1 MINSQ
6 RIRRFIR
13 SRFLPGILAFLL
25 AASCG
30 FNSTQSGNSITPV
43 SSDCRLIQHTM
54 GETCVPLNPQ
64 RIVTIGPFSLENVL
78 AFGLKPIGYA
88 IAPDWLEKRDYLR
101 DRLAGIE
108 DAGSHNQ
115 PSLEKILALK
125 PDVILGLELES
136 EAIYRQL
143 SQIAPTVI
151 VPFETSAQWKDILM
165 KNAEA
170 LGQVEAANA
179 LMAGYE
185 TRLDGFKRQMQSTYP
200 DPLEVSVVRLYPNA
214 MAIYA
219 EDSFIGTIL
228 EDVGLE
234 SSVAASQALRLNLSK
249 ETLHLADGDAIFV
262 WSNEVG
268 DNQQQIQAELE
279 SLKADPLWQQLDAV
293 QNDRVY
299 EVPSYWI
306 GSSILTAHAV
316 LDDLSN
322 ALLETDE

>member
-1 MINSQ
+1 MIGIQ
-6 RIRRFIR
+6 RLRPIL
-13 SRFLPGILAFLL
+13 SRFLLGIVAFLL

-30 FNSTQSGNSITPV
+30 MNSTQSGNSIAPV
-43 SSDCRLIQHTM
+43 SSDCRMVQHAM
-54 GETCVPLNPQ
+54 GETCVPIAPQ
-64 RIVTIGPFSLENVL
+64 RIVTIDPFSLENVL
-78 AFGLKPIGYA
+78 ALGLKPIGYA

-101 DRLAGIE
+101 DRLSEIE
-108 DAGSHNQ
+108 DAGNHNQ

-136 EAIYRQL
+136 EAIYQQL
-143 SQIAPTVI
+143 AQIAPTV
-151 VPFETSAQWKDILM
+151 VFPFETSAQWKEILM

-179 LMAGYE
+179 LMADYV
-185 TRLDGFKRQMQSTYP
+185 TRLDQFKRQMQLTYS
-200 DPLEVSVVRLYPNA
+200 DPLAVSVVRLYPNA

-234 SSVAASQALRLNLSK
+234 KSAAASQTLRLNLSK

-262 WSNEVG
+262 WSNEMG
-268 DNQQQIQAELE
+268 DNQQQVQAELE

-293 QNDRVY
+293 QNNRVY

-322 ALLETDE
+322 TLLEIDK

>member
-1 MINSQ
+1 MIDIQ
-6 RIRRFIR
+6 RIGRPIF
-13 SRFLPGILAFLL
+13 SRIVLGILAFLL
-25 AASCG
+25 TVSCG
-30 FNSTQSGNSITPV
+30 TNSTQSEDSVTPV
-43 SSDCRLIQHTM
+43 NSDCRMIQHMM

-64 RIVTIGPFSLENVL
+64 RIVTIDPFSLENVL

-88 IAPDWLEKRDYLR
+88 IAPDWLEKRNYLR
-101 DRLAGIE
+101 DRLVGIE
-108 DAGSHNQ
+108 SAGNHNQ

-136 EAIYRQL
+136 EAIYPHL
-143 SQIAPTVI
+143 AQIAPTVI
-151 VPFETSAQWKDILM
+151 LPFETSAQWKDVLI
-165 KNAEA
+165 KNAET
-170 LGQVEAANA
+170 LGQVDAANA
-179 LMAGYE
+179 LMTDYE

-200 DPLEVSVVRLYPNA
+200 DPLQVSVVRLYPNS

-234 SSVAASQALRLNLSK
+234 SSIPASQALRLNLSK

-268 DNQQQIQAELE
+268 DSQQQVQAELE

-293 QNDRVY
+293 QNNRIY
-299 EVPSYWI
+299 KVPSYWI

-322 ALLETDE
+322 TLLETDE